1 MKIVQKYGGSSLAD
15 EECLRRVAARIQR
28 DAQDGNVLVVVSAQ
42 GKTTDALTEKYRQV
56 SSEFPSRESDALLV
70 CGELASSA
78 LLAATLRSIGVDA
91 VSLHGGQVP
100 ILADGPFGNAV
111 IQRIN
116 TKKIRKAWRRG
127 QVVVVPGF
135 QGVDRDGNFMTLGRG
150 GSDTSAVALAAALR
164 ADRCM
169 IFTDVDGVYSVDP
182 RRFPEAVR
190 FPSVNTATMV
200 SLAEKGAKVLH
211 PKAAMLALEHDVPL
225 EILTSFADREGTM
238 VSLRS
243 PERIGITVKPVS
255 EEISAVTVI
264 FDLPPNGKTLFLLTE
279 AMSHFDGIPYYTG
292 SALQVTLP
300 TQHADDLI
308 RAFHGILYPVE

>member
-1 MKIVQKYGGSSLAD
+1 MRIVQKYGGSSLAD

-28 DAQDGNVLVVVSAQ
+28 DAQDAEMLVVVSAQ
-42 GKTTDALTEKYRQV
+42 GKTTDALTEKYSQI

-78 LLAATLRSIGVDA
+78 LLAATLRSMGVDA
-91 VSLHGGQVP
+91 LSLHGGQIP
-100 ILADGPFGNAV
+100 ILAEGNFGNGT
-111 IQRIN
+111 IRRIS
-116 TKKIRKAWRRG
+116 TRRIRKAWRRG

-135 QGVDRDGNFMTLGRG
+135 QGIARDGSFMTLGRG

-182 RRFPEAVR
+182 RRFSEAVR
-190 FPSVNTATMV
+190 FNSVNTSTMV
-200 SLAEKGAKVLH
+200 ALAENGAKVLH
-211 PKAAMLALEHDVPL
+211 PRAATLALEHDVPL
-225 EILTSFADREGTM
+225 EILTSFADREGTK
-238 VSLRS
+238 VSMQS

-255 EEISAVTVI
+255 DGISAVTVI

-279 AMSHFDGIPYYTG
+279 AMSRYDGIPSYTG
-292 SALQVTLP
+292 AAFQVALP

-308 RAFHGILYPVE
+308 RTFHGILYPNE